1 MRHVK
6 CGNVYCSCR
15 YIHVEDNSNI
25 TFRSEPSFS
34 LCGHPIPRF
43 TTILHGL
50 DITSK
55 LSVITVKSVDRTGE
69 ERTDELD
76 AKQNDSTRAW
86 AQVTA
91 GEQGRGSAQ
100 ALTEH
105 PRAGPARIPPLLP
118 VPTPLSLRT
127 GLGRPAGKWKGPG
140 HPADAALAPLALA
153 AVSPGSHGECRSLSA
168 PGRGAG
174 ETCSWRRSFQPPR
187 PPVAPR
193 FPRPTS
199 SSILRAAPHP

>member
-1 MRHVK
+1 M
-6 CGNVYCSCR
+6 
-15 YIHVEDNSNI
+15 
-25 TFRSEPSFS
+25 
-34 LCGHPIPRF
+34 
-43 TTILHGL
+43 
-50 DITSK
+50 
-55 LSVITVKSVDRTGE
+55 
-69 ERTDELD
+69 
-76 AKQNDSTRAW
+76 
-86 AQVTA
+86 TA

-118 VPTPLSLRT
+118 VPTLLSLRT

-174 ETCSWRRSFQPPR
+174 TPPGASVGRGASPPPLPGGLTQDPAGTANTFAQFQGRKSVP
-187 PPVAPR
+187 
-193 FPRPTS
+193 
-199 SSILRAAPHP
+199 

>member
-1 MRHVK
+1 MD
-6 CGNVYCSCR
+6 G
-15 YIHVEDNSNI
+15 
-25 TFRSEPSFS
+25 
-34 LCGHPIPRF
+34 
-43 TTILHGL
+43 
-50 DITSK
+50 
-55 LSVITVKSVDRTGE
+55 TGE

-76 AKQNDSTRAW
+76 AKQNDWTRAW

-118 VPTPLSLRT
+118 VPTLLSLRT

-174 ETCSWRRSFQPPR
+174 GTCSWRRSFQPPR

-199 SSILRAAPHP
+199 PSVVRAAPHPWPLPWCLSSREPPAGPWRALSSVLTPAGAPRRRVV